1 MKASL
6 RCAVTNLTL
15 FLKRFRADESGATAV
30 EYGLICSLIFLAVV
44 PVMGSVAD
52 KTINMYGI
60 IEGAM

>member
-1 MKASL
+1 
-6 RCAVTNLTL
+6 VTNLTL

-44 PVMGSVAD
+44 PIMGSVAD

>member
-1 MKASL
+1 L
-6 RCAVTNLTL
+6 RCAVSDLTL

-44 PVMGSVAD
+44 PMMTSVAD
-52 KTINMYGI
+52 KTITMYGK

>member
-1 MKASL
+1 MT
-6 RCAVTNLTL
+6 AVTR
-15 FLKRFRADESGATAV
+15 FLQRFRADDSGATAV

-44 PVMGSVAD
+44 PVVSSVAD